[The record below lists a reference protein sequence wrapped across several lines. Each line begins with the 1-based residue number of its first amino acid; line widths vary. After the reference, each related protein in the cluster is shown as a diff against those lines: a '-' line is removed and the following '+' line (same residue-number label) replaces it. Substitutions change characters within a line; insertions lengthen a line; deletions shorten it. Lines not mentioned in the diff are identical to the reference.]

1 MQFPESPLQAGK
13 RRLRFEF
20 DESAMTSRRTILQR
34 RHTGSAAQVVRRSG
48 VRTINASQH
57 VGSSADRSRLAAI
70 VESSNDAII
79 SYTLEGILD
88 SWNHGAERLY
98 GYSAAEAIGKSV
110 TMLIPPHQKGEEAKI
125 LQKVRCGEGV
135 DHYETQRLAKDGR
148 LVDIS
153 LTVSPIKDA
162 RGTIIGVSAV
172 GHDIRNR
179 KRDEVER
186 SRLLRQLSER
196 VKELTVMYSM
206 AHLVQLEEKSTI
218 ALLEEITSLLPPA
231 WQYPEVAAARL
242 QLGEV
247 EFKTPN
253 FHFSRWSQKAE
264 FTATDGRKGVV
275 EVVYLAERPPEVEG
289 PFLAEERKLIN
300 GVAEGLKGYWERK
313 RLESEI
319 LEISEREQ
327 RRIGQDLH
335 DGLTQH
341 LRGIV
346 YLNHVLRERLVQQS
360 RPEAA
365 DSARITQLLDEAVE
379 QARALA
385 RGLFPVELAATG
397 LMHALRALA
406 LTVKGIYGVACRFVC
421 PKPVPIHDNPTA
433 THLYRIAQEA
443 VQNAIRHGKATRVVI
458 VLSTEENAVTLCIK
472 DNGQGFP
479 QSLPKIRGMG
489 LEIMKYRARTI
500 GGQLS
505 HMPNTRGGTVLSC
518 VLPARHILPT
528 ERTS

>member
-1 MQFPESPLQAGK
+1 
-13 RRLRFEF
+13 
-20 DESAMTSRRTILQR
+20 MTSLQTVLQR
-34 RHTGSAAQVVRRSG
+34 RHRASGTQAGRRSG
-48 VRTINASQH
+48 GRSIDTSKQVS
-57 VGSSADRSRLAAI
+57 SSADKARLAAI

-79 SYTLEGILD
+79 SYTQKGIID
-88 SWNHGAERLY
+88 SWNQGAERLY
-98 GYSAAEAIGKSV
+98 GYSAAEAIGKSIS
-110 TMLIPPHQKGEEAKI
+110 MLIPSHQAGEEAKI
-125 LQKVRCGEGV
+125 FQKVRRGEGV

-148 LVDIS
+148 LVDIA

-162 RGTIIGVSAV
+162 HGALVGVSAV
-172 GHDIRNR
+172 GHDIADR
-179 KRDEVER
+179 KRAESER
-186 SRLLRQLSER
+186 GRLVRQLSER
-196 VKELTVMYSM
+196 VKELTVMYSV
-206 AHLVQLEEKSTI
+206 AHLAQMEEKST
-218 ALLEEITSLLPPA
+218 LTLMEEITSLLPPA
-231 WQYPEVAAARL
+231 WQYPEIAAARV

-253 FHFSRWSQKAE
+253 FRSSRWSQKAE
-264 FTATDGRKGVV
+264 FTATDGRKGMV
-275 EVVYLAERPPEVEG
+275 EVVYLVERPSAAEG
-289 PFLAEERKLIN
+289 PFLVEERKLIN
-300 GVAEGLKGYWERK
+300 GVAEALKGYWERK
-313 RLESEI
+313 RLEAEI

-346 YLNHVLRERLVQQS
+346 YLHHVLHERLVQKS
-360 RPEAA
+360 LPEAV
-365 DSARITQLLDEAVE
+365 DSARITQLLDQAVD
-379 QARALA
+379 QARSLA

-406 LTVKGIYGVACRFVC
+406 VTVKGIYGVPSRFVC
-421 PKPVPIHDNPTA
+421 PKPVLIHDNPTA
-433 THLYRIAQEA
+433 IHLYRIAQES

-458 VLSTEENAVTLCIK
+458 ALSATDDAVTLCVK

-479 QSLPKIRGMG
+479 QMLPETRGMG

-505 HMPNTRGGTVLSC
+505 HKPDARKGTVLTC
-518 VLPARHILPT
+518 VLPAQLGLPK